1 MYLTNEF
8 SELGTIS
15 KDYGIV
21 VNIGLTSSRV
31 NETGGKRRKR
41 GERVAYSPSMPKKE
55 IRVRLLRLD

>member
-31 NETGGKRRKR
+31 NETGGKRRER